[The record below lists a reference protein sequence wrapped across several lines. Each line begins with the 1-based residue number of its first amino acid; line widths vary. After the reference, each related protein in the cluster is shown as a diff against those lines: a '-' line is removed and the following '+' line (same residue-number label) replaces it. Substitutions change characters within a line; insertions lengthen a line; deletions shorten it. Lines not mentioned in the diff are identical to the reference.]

1 MRTQFAS
8 ERGFAFIEMIV
19 LLVIVAMLAVVAVAK
34 MTPPGVGTLP
44 AQTHRLARD
53 IRHMQVLAQ
62 TWGRSL
68 QLTAVPGVNGSYS
81 VSCVTAGVA
90 PCDVSPVLDPV
101 TGQPFTVTLQQGVS
115 LAVSGT
121 DSNPKRVDFQ
131 GRPLT
136 STGTVSTASA
146 TYTLTV
152 DTATATVTVAPITGF
167 VATSL

>member
-1 MRTQFAS
+1 MRTQFAF

-34 MTPPGVGTLP
+34 MTSPGMGTLW
-44 AQTHRLARD
+44 ANS

-62 TWGRSL
+62 TWGRPL

-90 PCDVSPVLDPV
+90 PCDVSPVNDPV
-101 TGQPFTVTLQQGVS
+101 TGQAFTVTLQQGVS

-136 STGTVSTASA
+136 SGGTVSTAAA

-152 DTATATVTVAPITGF
+152 DTAAATVTA
-167 VATSL
+167 